1 MPAGGSFISSSLCLR
16 GKRESSRCQG
26 ISKDEVRG
34 GLSRALNAYSNSN
47 SRTTQMTLDDSTN
60 HLSPIP
66 MLALKRQQQTLG
78 NALTKAVLE
87 VIDEGIYISS
97 EKVTQFESKLAEY
110 CGKPF
115 ALGVGSGTAALQIA
129 LIASGLKPGAE
140 IITVP
145 NSFFA
150 TTEVILNID
159 ALPVFVDI
167 EPETH
172 LMNLSLLPQAITEKT
187 QAIMPVHLYG
197 NVVNVEEIQK
207 ILKTM
212 DREDI
217 RIIEDGAHAFGS
229 KLRGKPVPIG
239 ACGVF
244 SFNPG
249 KNCGAFGDAGAVV
262 TSDEEIAET
271 VRLLRDHG
279 RIDKCT
285 HVFAGFN
292 SRLSRI
298 NEKVLNV
305 KSNYIDSW
313 NSKRQIIAK
322 RYDSAFQECIQVTPV
337 KVLDNVV
344 SAYHQYVV
352 QAEER
357 NALRQYLKEK
367 GISTGIHYPKLI
379 PEQPVFCK
387 LGYKLENLPVARSFV
402 GKILSLPC
410 FPDLKEEEV
419 ERVIAGVRQ
428 FYLR

>member
-1 MPAGGSFISSSLCLR
+1 MILEQSI
-16 GKRESSRCQG
+16 
-26 ISKDEVRG
+26 
-34 GLSRALNAYSNSN
+34 NN
-47 SRTTQMTLDDSTN
+47 
-60 HLSPIP
+60 LSPIP
-66 MLALKRQQQTLG
+66 MLALKRQEQTLG
-78 NALTKAVLE
+78 NVLKSAVLE
-87 VIDEGIYISS
+87 VIDEGIYIST
-97 EKVTQFESKLAEY
+97 EKITRFESKLAEY
-110 CGKPF
+110 CDKPY

-129 LIASGLKPGAE
+129 LIASGVKPGAE
-140 IITVP
+140 VITVP

-159 ALPVFVDI
+159 ALPVFVDV

-172 LMNLSLLPQAITEKT
+172 LMNLSLLPQVITEKT

-197 NVVNVEEIQK
+197 NVVNVEEIQA
-207 ILKTM
+207 ILKYM
-212 DREDI
+212 NREDI
-217 RIIEDGAHAFGS
+217 KIIEDGAHAFGS

-239 ACGVF
+239 ECGIF

-262 TSDEEIAET
+262 TSNEEIAET

-285 HVFAGFN
+285 HMIAGFN

-305 KSNYIDSW
+305 KIDYIDSW
-313 NSKRQIIAK
+313 NLKRRHIAD
-322 RYDSAFQECIQVTPV
+322 RYNDAFQETIEVAPI
-337 KVLDNVV
+337 KVVDGAD

-352 QAEER
+352 QAER
-357 NALRQYLKEK
+357 RDTLRQYLKENW
-367 GISTGIHYPKLI
+367 ISTAIHYPTLI

-387 LGYKLENLPVARSFV
+387 LGYKLENLPVARSLV

-410 FPDLKEEEV
+410 FPELKEEEV

-428 FYLR
+428 FYLRQVF